1 MTDIE
6 WCQNEDGTKGKT
18 WNPVRGC
25 SRVSEG
31 CRECYA
37 MKFAHRFSN
46 EVNGQPGPYQGLTT
60 IRRGKVDWAG
70 FARLVPEML
79 SEPLSWRKPQRV
91 FVNSMSDLFH
101 ESLTNAEIMRVWLVM
116 ARCPQH
122 TFQILTKRPKRA
134 AEWLK
139 LWGDVE
145 DYGEDVRLARGPAE
159 VRAQHARGR
168 ALMFADVLDGMGEP
182 PPGAAFPTY
191 DWAEGPRW
199 LPTILP
205 NVHLGV
211 SAEDQDTYNER
222 VPVLAHQCPAAL
234 HWVSLEPQLGP
245 IKLRGTGHIHLGWI
259 VQGGESGPGAR
270 PFNIDWARSMRDECA
285 ESGIPYF
292 LKQLGGNL
300 FAPWKVQWVEGHNK
314 RDDGSLDAVF
324 IDGKRRDLATVWPNG
339 TWHTWDANGT
349 GGENSSEVTV
359 ELAQAAVLEA
369 LQRQHVTPIKGW
381 ARHPHMLKSRKGNDV
396 SAWPEDLRVRQF
408 PEDRV

>member
-6 WCQNEDGTKGKT
+6 WCQNPDGSKGKT

-70 FARLVPEML
+70 MARLHPEML
-79 SEPLSWRKPQRV
+79 SEPLRWRKPQRV

-101 ESLTNAEIMRVWLVM
+101 ESLSDAAIMRVWLVM

-122 TFQILTKRPKRA
+122 TFMVLTKRPKRA
-134 AEWLK
+134 AAWLK
-139 LWGDVE
+139 RWCDVE
-145 DYGEDVRLARGPAE
+145 DYGTDVSLARGPAA
-159 VRAQHARGR
+159 VRAAHTSGR
-168 ALMFADVLDGMGEP
+168 ALMFADVLEGMGEP

-199 LPTILP
+199 LPAVLP
-205 NVHLGV
+205 NVRLGV

-222 VPVLAHQCPAAL
+222 VPVLVHQCPAAL
-234 HWVSLEPQLGP
+234 HWVSLEPQIGP
-245 IKLRGTGHIHLGWI
+245 IRLRGTGHIHLGWV

-270 PFNIDWARSMRDECA
+270 PFQAEWARDMRDDCA
-285 ESGIPYF
+285 ENGIRYF
-292 LKQLGGNL
+292 LKQLGAAFEDSALGVAGAAAKL
-300 FAPWKVQWVEGHNK
+300 SPGLLVK
-314 RDDGSLDAVF
+314 R
-324 IDGKRRDLATVWPNG
+324 
-339 TWHTWDANGT
+339 
-349 GGENSSEVTV
+349 
-359 ELAQAAVLEA
+359 
-369 LQRQHVTPIKGW
+369 
-381 ARHPHMLKSRKGNDV
+381 LKNRKGNDMNEW
-396 SAWPEDLRVRQF
+396 SPDLRVRQQ
-408 PEDRV
+408 PEASHV